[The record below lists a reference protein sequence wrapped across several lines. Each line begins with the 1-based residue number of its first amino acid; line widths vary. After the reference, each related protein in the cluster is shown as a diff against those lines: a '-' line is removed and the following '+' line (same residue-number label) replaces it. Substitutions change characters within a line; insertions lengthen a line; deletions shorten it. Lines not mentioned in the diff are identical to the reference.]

1 MRQILRQFS
10 SFTAVGFIATAV
22 HYGLLAGLVE
32 CAGAPPVAAAL
43 TGYTGGGIVSYLL
56 SRRHVFRSGAPHV
69 EAAIRFL
76 AVAAAGFALTY
87 LFMSL
92 LAEGA
97 GLPYL
102 LAQLVTTGMVLVW
115 NFTAHRLWTFPPS
128 ALPGELGAAFPEAP
142 SRPAGKGRQRRKDGF
157 DISAGL

>member
-1 MRQILRQFS
+1 MRQLLRQFS

-32 CAGAPPVAAAL
+32 CAGVPPVGAAL

-56 SRRHVFRSGAPHV
+56 SRRHVFRSDAPHE

-87 LFMSL
+87 VFMSL
-92 LAEGA
+92 LVHGA
-97 GLPYL
+97 RLPYL
-102 LAQLVTTGMVLVW
+102 PAQVVTTGIVLIW
-115 NFTAHRLWTFPPS
+115 NFAAHRMWTFHS
-128 ALPGELGAAFPEAP
+128 GV
-142 SRPAGKGRQRRKDGF
+142 
-157 DISAGL
+157 

>member
-32 CAGAPPVAAAL
+32 CAGVPPAGAAL
-43 TGYTGGGIVSYLL
+43 TGYTGGGLVSYLL
-56 SRRHVFRSGAPHV
+56 TRRHVFRSDVPHE

-76 AVAAAGFALTY
+76 MVAAAGFALTY

-102 LAQLVTTGMVLVW
+102 LAQLVTTGIVLVC

-128 ALPGELGAAFPEAP
+128 ASPGELDAFPEAP
-142 SRPAGKGRQRRKDGF
+142 SRPAGKGRQRREDGF